1 MSTGTSFASIYSHRF
16 ARVAACTVPVALAD
30 PVKNADGILD
40 AARQCHHDSV
50 AVAVFPE
57 LSLTGYSIDDLHLQ
71 DPVASA
77 VETGRSTLRA
87 ATTDLLPVLV
97 LGAPLRYGHRMYNC
111 AVVIQAGRILGGV
124 PKTMIPTY
132 REFYEGRQFA
142 SGAGIQQAHLDLA
155 GQRVPCGT
163 DLLF

>member
-1 MSTGTSFASIYSHRF
+1 
-16 ARVAACTVPVALAD
+16 
-30 PVKNADGILD
+30 
-40 AARQCHHDSV
+40 ARQCHQDSV

-71 DPVASA
+71 DPVSSA
-77 VETGRSTLRA
+77 VETALSTLSA
-87 ATTDLLPVLV
+87 ATAHLLPALV
-97 LGAPLRYGHRMYNC
+97 VGAPLRYGHRMYNC
-111 AVVIQAGRILGGV
+111 AVVIHAGRILGVV

-155 GQRVPCGT
+155 GQRVPFGT
-163 DLLF
+163 ALLFAAEDYPDLVLGVELCEDM

>member
-30 PVKNADGILD
+30 PATNAERILA
-40 AARQCHHDSV
+40 AARDCHQDSV

-71 DPVASA
+71 DPVSSA
-77 VETGRSTLRA
+77 VETALHTLTA
-87 ATTDLLPVLV
+87 ATADLLPVLV
-97 LGAPLRYGHRMYNC
+97 VGAPLRYGHRMYNC
-111 AVVIQAGRILGGV
+111 AVVIHAGRILGVV

-132 REFYEGRQFA
+132 REFYAGRQFA
-142 SGAGIQQAHLDLA
+142 SDAGIQQAHLDLA
-155 GQRVPCGT
+155 GQRVPFGT
-163 DLLF
+163 DL